1 MPKTSRGGS
10 RPAAKPRA
18 KSNQKTK
25 SRTKPGS
32 KPQTVAKNTASK
44 LKRKLFPK
52 RTVLKRAA
60 SGKRLLQQPQRLWY
74 NPLTWRH
81 RPPVPKYKP
90 LPKARL
96 LFWHALKQLW
106 TSKWLFLGIIAV
118 YGVLDLVLVRGLSGG
133 ASNLSQV
140 KASLDGVLHGVM
152 GKLFTSFVSLSYLVA
167 SSGAS
172 TSATAAIYEGI
183 LLVLCSL
190 AYIWAL
196 RQTLSG
202 HKVRVRDSFYQGMY
216 PLVTFLLIF
225 LLLSIQLLPLAAA
238 GGLFTLNQIGGFAVH
253 WYEWVIYIAVILAL
267 AFWSLRMITATLF
280 AFYIVTLPGMT
291 PMRAYRNARQLVY
304 GRRLLLWRKLIFL
317 PIIVVVLTLLVE
329 VPMILWVTPLASW
342 TFFIITMVALPIV
355 HGYLYNLYREM
366 L

>member
-1 MPKTSRGGS
+1 MPSPKKVAR
-10 RPAAKPRA
+10 
-18 KSNQKTK
+18 KSPNKQPKK
-25 SRTKPGS
+25 SFRLKA
-32 KPQTVAKNTASK
+32 VVKNTTDGV
-44 LKRKLFPK
+44 KRKLFPK
-52 RTVLKRAA
+52 RPALRAGA
-60 SGKRLLQQPQRLWY
+60 NGKRLLQQPQRLWY
-74 NPLTWRH
+74 KPLTWRY

-90 LPKARL
+90 LPKARV
-96 LFWHALKQLW
+96 LFWRVLKQLW
-106 TSKWLFLGIIAV
+106 ASKWLFLGIIAV
-118 YGVLDLVLVRGLSGG
+118 YGVLDLILVRGLSGG

-172 TSATAAIYEGI
+172 TSATAAVYEAI

-196 RQTLSG
+196 RQTLAG

-216 PLVTFLLIF
+216 PLVT
-225 LLLSIQLLPLAAA
+225 LLLVFALLSLQLLPLAAA
-238 GGLFTLNQIGGFAVH
+238 GGLFTLNQIGGFTVH
-253 WYEWVIYIAVILAL
+253 WYEWVIYIAVELAL
-267 AFWSLRMITATLF
+267 AFWSFRMVTATVF
-280 AFYIVTLPGMT
+280 ALYIVTLPGMT
-291 PMRAYRNARQLVY
+291 PLRAYRNARRLVY

-317 PIIVVVLTLLVE
+317 PTIIILLTLLIE
-329 VPMILWVTPLASW
+329 VPMILWLTPLASW